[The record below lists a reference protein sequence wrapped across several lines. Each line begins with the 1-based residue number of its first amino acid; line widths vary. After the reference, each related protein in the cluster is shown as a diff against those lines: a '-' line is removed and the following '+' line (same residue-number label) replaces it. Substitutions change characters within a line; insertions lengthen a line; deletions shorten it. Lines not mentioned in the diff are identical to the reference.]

1 MFCLKNRKKYRKQKP
16 KRCKD
21 KKGKIMLSWKCA
33 VWDSEK
39 LRFIKNEEAS
49 GLLSNSEI
57 KALLSKIPI
66 LYDISFIIIG

>member
-1 MFCLKNRKKYRKQKP
+1 
-16 KRCKD
+16 
-21 KKGKIMLSWKCA
+21 MLSWKCA